1 MDLSFLWVV
10 KMYFH
15 INERVFV
22 VASKKRVVQ
31 RSTP

>member
-10 KMYFH
+10 EMFFH
-15 INERVFV
+15 INGRVFV

-31 RSTP
+31 RSLP